1 MSLLH
6 NDGCNYWSSSSGQS
20 YFYCINWRFP
30 PSYLVVGIWNAFPWC
45 KTCLWTFHAFHFKCT
60 PTVRKAGTCTKYLD
74 ERVCG
79 SNGIIYDNHGS
90 SPWREWHTM
99 CRNLQAFIC
108 PSAVLLNH
116 LCFQQLQPS
125 ILHAG
130 ALWWIWYV
138 IGGDTGCY
146 TSTSPATAY
155 ICLRECLYICVYK
168 GHEFSLL
175 YLMLGAVKWSEG
187 MVSVCKDP
195 AEVCCLSLNKSYFS
209 YYISLIHP
217 NVPHF

>member
-30 PSYLVVGIWNAFPWC
+30 PSYLVVWIWNAFPWC

-99 CRNLQAFIC
+99 CRNLQSLHLPQCCFIKPSVLPAVAAFN
-108 PSAVLLNH
+108 SA
-116 LCFQQLQPS
+116 CR
-125 ILHAG
+125 G
-130 ALWWIWYV
+130 ALMDLV
-138 IGGDTGCY
+138 CY
-146 TSTSPATAY
+146 WRWHGV
-155 ICLRECLYICVYK
+155 L
-168 GHEFSLL
+168 HL
-175 YLMLGAVKWSEG
+175 YLSRHCIYMFAWV
-187 MVSVCKDP
+187 
-195 AEVCCLSLNKSYFS
+195 
-209 YYISLIHP
+209 LIYLCI
-217 NVPHF
+217 